1 MAKKKRNRKTRS
13 EQDVQLVLDD
23 GWKQEDLDGLDDST
37 FELVVATIKRAA
49 AADDDAQDSD
59 EDHDDDSGDDD
70 AQDSDEDHDDDSGDD
85 DAQDSDKSGG
95 PRLRGGSRRLS
106 AEDRVLRE
114 TADDFGQEIPA
125 GTF

>member
-13 EQDVQLVLDD
+13 EQDVQLALDD

-49 AADDDAQDSD
+49 ADN
-59 EDHDDDSGDDD
+59 DD